1 MRVCRFC
8 YDKEEQAGF
17 YFEEGVVPLGVA
29 ADAYAEQQQET
40 GLAAVTG
47 LLALLPN
54 GAQADAAHAVAAWL
68 EGAPDLR
75 GELALG
81 MDEVEL
87 LAPVASPRKIL
98 LLAGNYAAHIEEEG
112 KIALERA
119 ETFPYLFSKP
129 PTTVNHPN
137 APVPLP
143 RVSPDHIDY
152 ECELGVVIGKAGKHL
167 READALGHV
176 AGYTVVNDIS
186 DRKYKPFPER
196 KPRERD
202 AFFDWQHGKWHD
214 GFCPMCPCV
223 TSART
228 LAPDRLRVTLRVN
241 GETRQDGTT
250 AQMIFPV
257 AAIIEFISRSLTLEP
272 GDVIATGTPAGV
284 GMTTNTFLRPGDTLD
299 AEVEGIGVLHN
310 VMAEEG

>member
-1 MRVCRFC
+1 M
-8 YDKEEQAGF
+8 
-17 YFEEGVVPLGVA
+17 
-29 ADAYAEQQQET
+29 
-40 GLAAVTG
+40 
-47 LLALLPN
+47 
-54 GAQADAAHAVAAWL
+54 
-68 EGAPDLR
+68 
-75 GELALG
+75 
-81 MDEVEL
+81 
-87 LAPVASPRKIL
+87 
-98 LLAGNYAAHIEEEG
+98 
-112 KIALERA
+112 
-119 ETFPYLFSKP
+119 
-129 PTTVNHPN
+129 
-137 APVPLP
+137 
-143 RVSPDHIDY
+143 
-152 ECELGVVIGKAGKHL
+152 
-167 READALGHV
+167 
-176 AGYTVVNDIS
+176 VNDIS

-214 GFCPMCPCV
+214 GFCPMGPCV